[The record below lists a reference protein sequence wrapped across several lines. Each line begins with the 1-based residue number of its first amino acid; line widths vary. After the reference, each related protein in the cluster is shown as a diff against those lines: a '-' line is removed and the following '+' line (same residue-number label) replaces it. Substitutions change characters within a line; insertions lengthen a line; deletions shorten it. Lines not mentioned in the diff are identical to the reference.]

1 MKIDTYYLNNHGS
14 RWVVYKNR
22 EKERVKV
29 LFPDGHIETRAVL
42 YYEMFGNF
50 AVTCISLKGKRKTF
64 FQDECFIQDED
75 DNEQLFR
82 GIILKPEDLQ
92 CQTNS

>member
-1 MKIDTYYLNNHGS
+1 MRNGTYYMNNTGH
-14 RWVVYKNR
+14 RWVVYKNG

-50 AVTCISLKGKRKTF
+50 AVTAVKIKGKVKTY
-64 FQDECFIQDED
+64 FQEQIFIQDED
-75 DNEQLFR
+75 DNERLFT
-82 GIILKPEDLQ
+82 GIVLKCEA
-92 CQTNS
+92 

>member
-1 MKIDTYYLNNHGS
+1 MKNGTYYMNNTGH
-14 RWVVYKNR
+14 RWVVYKNG

-29 LFPDGHIETRAVL
+29 LFPDGHIETRAIL
-42 YYEMFGNF
+42 YYESFGNF
-50 AVTCISLKGKRKTF
+50 AVTCISLKGKKKTF

-75 DNEQLFR
+75 DNETLFR

-92 CQTNS
+92 NA